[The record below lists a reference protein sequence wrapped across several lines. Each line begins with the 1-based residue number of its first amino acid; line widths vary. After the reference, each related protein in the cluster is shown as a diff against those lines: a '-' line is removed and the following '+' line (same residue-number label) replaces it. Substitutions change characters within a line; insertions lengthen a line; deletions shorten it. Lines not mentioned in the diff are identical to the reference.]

1 MNIEIYKLKHGGGQT
16 KPVDLVSHVCD
27 ITQTQAPPTIVDW
40 HRHFTLDPPWVSCYQ
55 STIVLTP
62 EQV

>member
-27 ITQTQAPPTIVDW
+27 ITQTQALP
-40 HRHFTLDPPWVSCYQ
+40 RL
-55 STIVLTP
+55 LTDTGILP
-62 EQV
+62 